1 MVLKLTPPLVNP
13 NPQRCLAFGCFF
25 NGKNVFMVF
34 FLNGGK
40 KWIIFINGKNA
51 AGIALLACEKGQ
63 VLRNVCG

>member
-1 MVLKLTPPLVNP
+1 M
-13 NPQRCLAFGCFF
+13 
-25 NGKNVFMVF
+25 GKMFSWVF